1 MNELNFDMESF
12 NRALAAKGLPP
23 ITAEEFYGVEEEKAP
38 KPMTAK
44 QRTKQ
49 KSRRK
54 MQRQARKVNRG
65 KK

>member
-1 MNELNFDMESF
+1 MDLNFDLESF

-23 ITAEEFYGVEEEKAP
+23 VTAEEFYGTDEEKKS

-44 QRTKQ
+44 QREKR

-54 MQRQARKVNRG
+54 MQKKSKRINRNRK
-65 KK
+65 